1 MSAKAVFLQA
11 IISFASSKATLSPR
25 LKSGK
30 PAFLGLVEIASALG
44 AAEGER
50 PSVFAAEKRE
60 SKIIVLFHKFIGVSL
75 RAHENSHHILAP
87 QLAQHTPADG
97 HGVIVALLTGGE
109 QRQSSLIRRTKLSL
123 TSQMSIFSNFM
134 ANPLFSLDSSR

>member
-109 QRQSSLIRRTKLSL
+109 QRPVISDKADKAVVDIADVDFFEFHGKSPFL
-123 TSQMSIFSNFM
+123 
-134 ANPLFSLDSSR
+134 A